1 MVPDPPAPASPTAP
15 PGQLLQLL
23 GVSFGIAG
31 AVGGTIGAGI
41 LRTPGLVA
49 AQLGQPILI
58 MAVWLIGGL
67 YALLGANVLAEL
79 GASLPLA
86 GGWAVHARRAF
97 GPGVGFAVGWTDWI
111 GHCVG
116 IAWVAVTIGEVV
128 DDLLPATWQA
138 QLPLG
143 EQGIAVAVLV
153 LLALIQ
159 RLGLRAAGTSQ
170 NVLSLVKA
178 LAFLGLV
185 VACFSLQPDPT
196 RLANLPTAVLPTP
209 SAADLAIGVVLA
221 LQAVITTYDGWHS
234 PLYFAEEFEAPERD
248 LPRSLIGGVLAVLV
262 LYGLINLAML
272 RVLPVPQLAAS
283 NLAVADA
290 AAALFGAAGRQ
301 GITVLALVSL
311 VGLINA
317 SIMAAPRVLYG
328 LARDG
333 MITPALARVN
343 AGGTPSTALL
353 LTTLASVALVL
364 TGSFSLLLGM
374 AAFLY
379 VALYLSG
386 FSALLSLRWREPD
399 AARPYRAWGSPWS
412 VLIVL
417 AGSLAFLLGALL
429 SDPGGSLGAL
439 ALIAAS
445 LPLRPWL
452 GGSAQESPP

>member
-1 MVPDPPAPASPTAP
+1 
-15 PGQLLQLL
+15 
-23 GVSFGIAG
+23 
-31 AVGGTIGAGI
+31 
-41 LRTPGLVA
+41 
-49 AQLGQPILI
+49 
-58 MAVWLIGGL
+58 
-67 YALLGANVLAEL
+67 
-79 GASLPLA
+79 
-86 GGWAVHARRAF
+86 
-97 GPGVGFAVGWTDWI
+97 
-111 GHCVG
+111 
-116 IAWVAVTIGEVV
+116 
-128 DDLLPATWQA
+128 
-138 QLPLG
+138 
-143 EQGIAVAVLV
+143 
-153 LLALIQ
+153 
-159 RLGLRAAGTSQ
+159 
-170 NVLSLVKA
+170 
-178 LAFLGLV
+178 
-185 VACFSLQPDPT
+185 
-196 RLANLPTAVLPTP
+196 
-209 SAADLAIGVVLA
+209 
-221 LQAVITTYDGWHS
+221 
-234 PLYFAEEFEAPERD
+234 
-248 LPRSLIGGVLAVLV
+248 VLV

-429 SDPGGSLGAL
+429 SDPGGSLWAL